1 MIHNLKTWPEYFE
14 QVVIGTKTFEIR
26 KTDDRTFNV
35 GDILR
40 LEEFDP
46 ERRAYTGRTSIV
58 VVTYILDKQP
68 FVPEGYVC
76 MSIQKHGS
84 EPVIKEVKA

>member
-26 KTDDRTFNV
+26 KNDDRTFSV
-35 GDILR
+35 GDILK

-46 ERRAYTGRTSIV
+46 VKQMYTSRISFVI
-58 VVTYILDKQP
+58 VTYILADKP
-68 FVPEGYVC
+68 FVPDGYVC
-76 MSIQKHGS
+76 MAIHKL
-84 EPVIKEVKA
+84 